1 MGSPLWM
8 VVPQENDESNH
19 AKPVGILTLHVWIP
33 LLLLLPL
40 FCSKRQAV
48 GNCSASGCEDASM
61 LQIHASDDS
70 MLQTAASATCTWKL
84 SALGAWRHVVVWSFS
99 SVKDS
104 RFFSQMIKQCLFLPS
119 KLGTWRRNFLL
130 FSRKQL
136 CSGLQTGKVR
146 SRPAESPFRLEQKVI
161 FHRLTWIQ
169 EGSRIPR
176 RIINLLLQSQAPKFL
191 PLVFLTEIQSGQALK
206 NVVTSLGRTCNGNP
220 TNSGRREAP
229 HIYRSKDLRKEA
241 LFTFLWWVWWVWS
254 LFFMCFLCCFRQR
267 LMQTS
272 SYN

>member
-33 LLLLLPL
+33 LLLLPL
-40 FCSKRQAV
+40 FCSKHQAV

-104 RFFSQMIKQCLFLPS
+104 RFFSQMIKKCLSLPS
-119 KLGTWRRNFLL
+119 KLGTCRRNFLL

-169 EGSRIPR
+169 EGSLGFQEWLSICYCRVKPR
-176 RIINLLLQSQAPKFL
+176 SF
-191 PLVFLTEIQSGQALK
+191 
-206 NVVTSLGRTCNGNP
+206 
-220 TNSGRREAP
+220 
-229 HIYRSKDLRKEA
+229 
-241 LFTFLWWVWWVWS
+241 FLW
-254 LFFMCFLCCFRQR
+254 FFDWNSVR
-267 LMQTS
+267 S
-272 SYN
+272 SAQECGHKPWEDLQWQSNKQWEEGSSTYLP